1 MHLFTRNCWF
11 QPSFAACIDV
21 NIILAIANCNN
32 GVCPQKNDAPGN
44 VLYAGPFLA
53 TEHPDGL
60 YQNFSLQ
67 VPQYMSAGPAAFSL
81 RRRCLLQVCRLLV
94 RFCSARA
101 NHKDHA
107 GNDFAARVQRRVSDD
122 QEVAW
127 LLRISGSDVESKSV
141 FRKDG
146 RCTD

>member
-1 MHLFTRNCWF
+1 MKLFPVVAVLGAVTSALSQAVVIGAPTSGTTLSLGQTF
-11 QPSFAACIDV
+11 TAQLLVFPSFAACIDV

-60 YQNFSLQ
+60 YQNFSMQ

-81 RRRCLLQVCRLLV
+81 RRRCLLQGTTLQLE
-94 RFCSARA
+94 F
-101 NHKDHA
+101 
-107 GNDFAARVQRRVSDD
+107 
-122 QEVAW
+122 
-127 LLRISGSDVESKSV
+127 SDVSLTIK
-141 FRKDG
+141 K
-146 RCTD
+146 